1 MRSAMARSPRNLHKY
16 PSTSG
21 DTHDAREAPD
31 AATLTPQAA
40 TDIALRLL
48 GPRPLSVAELASR
61 LERRGFGAN
70 AIDAAVRA
78 MQGYRYLDDR
88 RLAEGVRASAERRG
102 KGPQWIRNTLLK
114 RGVAPELAQSA
125 ARVERAEALA
135 QARALLHRRFSD
147 AEALSEPRTRQR
159 AFRFLCSRGFSSE
172 CVLAALRSSYDDL
185 DTP

>member
-1 MRSAMARSPRNLHKY
+1 MGPQLRNPHKY
-16 PSTSG
+16 PRDAG
-21 DTHDAREAPD
+21 DGDGDGGGPD
-31 AATLTPQAA
+31 PATLTPEAA
-40 TDIALRLL
+40 INTALRLL
-48 GPRPLSVAELASR
+48 GPRPLSVAELATR
-61 LERRGFGAN
+61 LGRRGFGTD

-78 MQGYRYLDDR
+78 MQGYRYLDDG

-114 RGVAPELAQSA
+114 RGVSPELAESA
-125 ARVERAEALA
+125 AQVERAEALA

>member
-1 MRSAMARSPRNLHKY
+1 MARPPCNPHQY
-16 PSTSG
+16 PPVPG
-21 DTHDAREAPD
+21 DADAGFAAPD
-31 AATLTPQAA
+31 PATLSPEAA
-40 TDIALRLL
+40 IQTALRLL
-48 GPRPLSVAELASR
+48 GPRPLSVAELGGR
-61 LERRGFGAN
+61 LERRGFGAD

-78 MQGYRYLDDR
+78 MQGYRYLDDS

-114 RGVAPELAQSA
+114 RGVSPEVAQSA
-125 ARVERAEALA
+125 AQVERAEALA

-147 AEALSEPRTRQR
+147 PEALSEPRTRQR